1 MAFAAE
7 NPAGPRPQPGGSLQI
22 KRLSLDDPWRWI
34 AAGWRDMWAMPV
46 ISLTYGLLFSAI
58 SLGLSTALFVAEWSS
73 LVLAL
78 GAGFM
83 LVGPMLAVGLYEASR
98 RLEAGEKVRLGRV
111 LFVKTVSPAQLAFL
125 GILLMLV
132 MLFWVRIASLLFALF
147 FGLNGFPPLV
157 DFLPTIIFTAHGLG
171 FAVVG
176 TAVGAL
182 LAFGVFAIS
191 ALSVPMLMTR
201 EMDAV
206 SAMLAS
212 LKAVRENIGPMVLW
226 AWIIAMVMAVGMATF
241 FVGMIIAF
249 PLIGH
254 ATWHAYRGTIE
265 S

>member
-1 MAFAAE
+1 MALAAE
-7 NPAGPRPQPGGSLQI
+7 SSAGSRPQPGGSFQI
-22 KRLSLDDPWRWI
+22 KKLSLDDPWRWI
-34 AAGWRDMWAMPV
+34 AAGWRDMWAMPA
-46 ISLTYGLLFSAI
+46 ISLTYGLLFSAV

-98 RLEAGEKVRLGRV
+98 RLEAGEKVQLGRI
-111 LFVKTVSPAQLAFL
+111 LFVKTMSPTQLAFL
-125 GILLMLV
+125 GILLMLA
-132 MLFWVRIASLLFALF
+132 MLFWMRIASLLFALF

-157 DFLPTIIFTAHGLG
+157 DFLPTMIFTLHGLG
-171 FAVVG
+171 LTVVG
-176 TAVGAL
+176 SAVGAL
-182 LAFGVFAIS
+182 LAFGVFSIS

-201 EMDAV
+201 DMDAV

-212 LKAVRENIGPMVLW
+212 VKAVRENIGPMVLW
-226 AWIIAMVMAVGMATF
+226 AWIIALVMIAGMATF

-254 ATWHAYRGTIE
+254 ATWHAYRGTIK